1 MTAAQNTVYG
11 NSLYKKTLYI
21 VATPIGNKDDI
32 SLRAIETLR
41 GVDRIYAEDT
51 RHSSVLLRHHGI
63 ATPTVSLHEHNEE
76 QRIASVV
83 TFLQDGNNAALIS
96 DAGTPLISD
105 PGYRLVRAC
114 IDADLAV
121 CPIPGASA
129 LTAALCVSG
138 LPTDRFQYVG
148 FPPPRDAARTQW
160 LTSLAT
166 APHTLIMFEARHRI
180 LATLQ
185 AIEAVCGGGRSA
197 CVGRELT
204 KRFETLHHGSIASI
218 RQAMSDDHMQLKG
231 EFVIVLA
238 GHQPMADLENLDKA
252 KQALQILLPHL
263 PVKVAVKC
271 VVELL
276 GVPRKA
282 TYNLAVQMRNDGS
295 SG

>member
-1 MTAAQNTVYG
+1 MTEALNSVYG
-11 NSLYKKTLYI
+11 NSLNKNTLYV

-41 GVDRIYAEDT
+41 SVDRIYAEDT

-83 TFLQDGNNAALIS
+83 AFLQAGNSAAIIS

-114 IDADLAV
+114 IDGDLAV

-148 FPPPRDAARTQW
+148 FPPARETARAQW
-160 LTSLAT
+160 LARLAT
-166 APHTLIMFEARHRI
+166 TPETLIMYEARHRI
-180 LATLQ
+180 SATLQ
-185 AIEAVCGGGRSA
+185 AIEEVCGSERRA
-197 CVGRELT
+197 CVARELT
-204 KRFETLHHGSIASI
+204 KRFETLHHGSIMQI
-218 RQAMSDDHMQLKG
+218 RHAMSKDDMQLKG

-238 GHQPMADLENLDKA
+238 GYQAVADEANLDKA
-252 KQALQILLPHL
+252 RQALEILLPHL
-263 PVKVAVKC
+263 PIKVAVKC

-276 GVPRKA
+276 DVPRKA
-282 TYNLAVQMRNDGS
+282 TYNLAVELRNNDS
-295 SG
+295 AD

>member
-1 MTAAQNTVYG
+1 MTEANNSVYE
-11 NSLYKKTLYI
+11 NSLNKNTLYI

-41 GVDRIYAEDT
+41 SVDRIYAEDT

-76 QRIASVV
+76 QRTASVV
-83 TFLQDGNNAALIS
+83 AFLQEGGSAALIS

-105 PGYRLVRAC
+105 PGYRLVRGC

-148 FPPPRDAARTQW
+148 FPPARETARAQW
-160 LTSLAT
+160 LSTLA
-166 APHTLIMFEARHRI
+166 ALPHTLIMYEARHRI

-185 AIEAVCGGGRSA
+185 AIEEVCGGERRA
-197 CVGRELT
+197 CVARELT
-204 KRFETLHHGSIASI
+204 KRFETLHHGSIAQI
-218 RQAMSDDHMQLKG
+218 RQSMSDDDMQLKG
-231 EFVIVLA
+231 EFVIVLS
-238 GHQPMADLENLDKA
+238 GHQALEDEANMDKA
-252 KQALQILLPHL
+252 KQALQILLPHM
-263 PVKVAVKC
+263 PIKVAVKC

-276 GVPRKA
+276 DVPRKP
-282 TYNLAVQMRNDGS
+282 TYNLAVAMRNADS
-295 SG
+295 AD

>member
-1 MTAAQNTVYG
+1 MTEAQNSVYG
-11 NSLYKKTLYI
+11 NALNKNTLYI

-32 SLRAIETLR
+32 SLRAIDTLR
-41 GVDRIYAEDT
+41 SVDRIYAEDT

-83 TFLQDGNNAALIS
+83 AFLQEGNTAALIS

-114 IDADLAV
+114 IDADLSV

-148 FPPPRDAARTQW
+148 FPPARESARTQW
-160 LTSLAT
+160 LASIVS
-166 APHTLIMFEARHRI
+166 APHTLIMYEARHRI

-185 AIEAVCGGGRSA
+185 AIEEVCGGERRA
-197 CVGRELT
+197 CVARELT
-204 KRFETLHHGSIASI
+204 KRFETLHHGSIAKI
-218 RQAMSDDHMQLKG
+218 RQSMSEDDMQLKG

-238 GHQPMADLENLDKA
+238 GHQAVVDEGNLGKA
-252 KQALQILLPHL
+252 RQALEILLPHL
-263 PVKVAVKC
+263 PIKVAVKC

-276 GVPRKA
+276 DVPRKP
-282 TYNLAVQMRNDGS
+282 TYNLAVEMRNEGS
-295 SG
+295 SD

>member
-1 MTAAQNTVYG
+1 MTEADNSVYG
-11 NSLYKKTLYI
+11 NALNKNTLYI

-41 GVDRIYAEDT
+41 SVDRIYAEDT

-76 QRIASVV
+76 QRVTSVV
-83 TFLQDGNNAALIS
+83 TFLQGGNSAALIS

-114 IDADLAV
+114 IDADLVV

-138 LPTDRFQYVG
+138 LPTDRFEYVG
-148 FPPPRDAARTQW
+148 FPPAREAARAQW
-160 LTSLAT
+160 LTALAS
-166 APHTLIMFEARHRI
+166 APKTLIMYEARHRI

-185 AIEAVCGGGRSA
+185 AIEAIFGSERRA
-197 CVGRELT
+197 CVARELT
-204 KRFETLHHGSIASI
+204 KRFETLHHGSVGQI
-218 RQAMSDDHMQLKG
+218 RQAMGEDDMQLKG

-238 GHQPMADLENLDKA
+238 GHQVVTNEANLDKA
-252 KQALQILLPHL
+252 KQALEILLPHL
-263 PVKVAVKC
+263 PIKVAVKC

-276 GVPRKA
+276 DVPRKA
-282 TYNLAVQMRNDGS
+282 AYNLAVELRNNDS
-295 SG
+295 SD

>member
-1 MTAAQNTVYG
+1 MTEADNSVYG
-11 NSLYKKTLYI
+11 NALNKNTLYI

-41 GVDRIYAEDT
+41 SVDRIYAEDT

-76 QRIASVV
+76 QRIASVAAY
-83 TFLQDGNNAALIS
+83 LQDGNNAALIS

-114 IDADLAV
+114 IDADLGV

-138 LPTDRFQYVG
+138 LPTDRFEYVG
-148 FPPPRDAARTQW
+148 FPPAREAARAQW
-160 LTSLAT
+160 LTLLAT
-166 APHTLIMFEARHRI
+166 APQTLIMYEARHRI

-185 AIEAVCGGGRSA
+185 AIESIFGFERRA
-197 CVGRELT
+197 CIARELT
-204 KRFETLHHGSIASI
+204 KRFETLHHGSIGQI
-218 RQAMSDDHMQLKG
+218 RQTMGEDDMQLKG

-238 GHQPMADLENLDKA
+238 GHQAVADEANLGKA
-252 KQALQILLPHL
+252 RQALEILLPHL
-263 PVKVAVKC
+263 PIKVAVKC

-276 GVPRKA
+276 DVPRKA
-282 TYNLAVQMRNDGS
+282 TYNLAVELRNNDS
-295 SG
+295 SD